1 MVVGFGVMGDLLG
14 SPGVTEGR
22 EEGEI
27 VGLLV
32 VGRSEGLFEG
42 IAVGR
47 GVGLLDVGAFVG
59 E

>member
-1 MVVGFGVMGDLLG
+1 MGDLLG